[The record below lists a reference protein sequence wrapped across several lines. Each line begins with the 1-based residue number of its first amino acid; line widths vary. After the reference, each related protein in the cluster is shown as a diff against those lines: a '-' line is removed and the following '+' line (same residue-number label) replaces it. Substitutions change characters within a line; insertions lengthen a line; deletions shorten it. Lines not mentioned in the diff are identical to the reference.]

1 MKIIKEI
8 FNTISRHEMLRKGD
22 RVLVAVSG
30 GPDSVFLL
38 HILKELE
45 GKLGIKLFVCHLDH
59 SMRGR
64 ESSQD
69 AKFVKR
75 LAKKLNLRAVTAKI
89 KEKQSSKKL
98 SKEEWLRGKRYLFFK
113 RSAHMVRANAI
124 ATAHTMDDQA
134 ETVIMRVIKGS
145 SIKGLV
151 GVHPVR
157 LENKIKFIRPL
168 ISFEK
173 KEILMFLEKSKI
185 PYRLDQTNKE
195 NAFLRNRIR
204 NKLLPHLAQYNPRIK
219 RSLCNLA
226 ESLKEDF
233 DFIAEEKK
241 KRASLLKGE
250 GPARSICLS
259 SLLLQP
265 KAIQKEMVR
274 ETLLLMGANVKKLT
288 YRHRKDIEDFVTK
301 KAKGKSLDL
310 PDGVRVVKGENVIN
324 FIKLLR

>member
-1 MKIIKEI
+1 MIK
-8 FNTISRHEMLRKGD
+8 SGD
-22 RVLVAVSG
+22 KVLVAVSG

-38 HILKELE
+38 HVLKGLE

-59 SMRGR
+59 STRGK
-64 ESSQD
+64 ESSLD
-69 AKFVKR
+69 AKFVRR

-98 SKEEWLRGKRYLFFK
+98 SKEEWLREKRYLFFK
-113 RSAHMVRANAI
+113 RSARTVRADAI

-157 LENKIKFIRPL
+157 FENKIKFIRPL
-168 ISFEK
+168 IRFEK
-173 KEILMFLEKSKI
+173 KELLRFLEKSKI
-185 PYRLDQTNKE
+185 PYCLDRTNKE
-195 NAFLRNRIR
+195 NAFFRNRIR
-204 NKLLPHLAQYNPRIK
+204 NKLLPHLARYNPRIK

-233 DFIAEEKK
+233 DFIAGEKK

-265 KAIQKEMVR
+265 KAIQKEMMR

-288 YRHRKDIEDFVTK
+288 YRHWKDIEDFVTK

-310 PDGVRVVKGENVIN
+310 PDGVRVVKAENTIN